1 MRKIIMKKLL
11 MFAVLNAAAS
21 STALAAGQSSTN
33 YVIPRDATNNGVA
46 DMSSANY
53 RLASSLGDGVATAV
67 VLSAGY
73 QIRGGFRA
81 LAAGGPAPVLVSVVS
96 RKTHGSVGTFDLP
109 IDRAPAITGAVSV
122 EPRVIGS
129 GHAIVFNFDQPVTT
143 FVGAT
148 VKDSSGNTVVTPTAS
163 VPGSAPNSIVVI
175 VPGLADNRRVLV
187 SVTGVNGATDA
198 VAAIGFLVGDV
209 NNSRMVNA
217 NDITAVKAR
226 AGTRVDAGTFQYDL
240 NTSGVV
246 NATDISAVKA
256 RSTTTLPPN

>member
-11 MFAVLNAAAS
+11 MCALLHAAAS
-21 STALAAGQSSTN
+21 SAAYAAGQSSTN
-33 YVIPRDATNNGVA
+33 YVIPRDAINNGVA

-53 RLASSLGDGVATAV
+53 RLASSLGDGVAAAV
-67 VLSAGY
+67 VLSASY
-73 QIRGGFRA
+73 QIRGGFRG
-81 LAAGGPAPVLVSVVS
+81 LAAGGPAPVLVSVAS
-96 RKTHGSVGTFDLP
+96 RKTHGSAGTFDLP
-109 IDRAPAITGAVSV
+109 IDRTPAITGAVSV

-143 FVGAT
+143 FIGAT
-148 VKDSSGNTVVTPTAS
+148 VKDSGGNTVVTPTAS

-198 VAAIGFLVGDV
+198 VAVIGFLVGDV
-209 NNSRMVNA
+209 NNSRAVNA

-256 RSTTTLPPN
+256 RSATTLPPN